1 MAPYDQFML
10 FGDSIIQGSNI
21 PNGFSF
27 ASALQNAY
35 VRKLDVINRGFSAY
49 NTNHAL
55 EVLPQFLPTPSQAK
69 IRFLL
74 IFFGANDLNRGP
86 STNQYVPL
94 PQFILNMKTIISHP
108 LIQAHAPRII
118 LVTPA
123 PVDEATCRVTNGEW
137 GNSDEPRR
145 VKDTRE
151 YRDAVRRIGEEE
163 GLGVVDLW
171 SAFMGACGW
180 KEGDDPAIMPGLEEN
195 GRDSN
200 LTKLLYDG
208 LHFSGEGYEILFEE
222 VTRCISEKFPDQTP
236 DKMANVVKT
245 QWEIDMGR

>member
-1 MAPYDQFML
+1 MA
-10 FGDSIIQGSNI
+10 GITQGSNE

-35 VRKLDVINRGFSAY
+35 ARKLDVINRGFSAY

-86 STNQYVPL
+86 SANQYVPL
-94 PQFILNMKTIISHP
+94 PQFIQNIRKLISHP
-108 LIQAHAPRII
+108 LIQAHGPRII

-137 GNSDEPRR
+137 GYSDDPRR
-145 VKDTRE
+145 VRDTRE
-151 YRDAVRRIGEEE
+151 YRDEVVRIGEEHE
-163 GLGVVDLW
+163 LGIVDLW
-171 SAFMGACGW
+171 TAFMGACGW
-180 KEGDDPAIMPGLEEN
+180 KEGDDPAKMPGLEEN
-195 GRDSN
+195 GRDPN

-208 LHFSGEGYEILFEE
+208 LHFSGEAYKILFEE
-222 VTRCISEKFPDQTP
+222 VLKCIVEKFPDQAP
-236 DKMANVVKT
+236 DKLENVFKA